1 MPKTDFTKKYK
12 AYYTAKTE
20 PELVQLDPVVYLSV
34 TGKGDPS
41 AKEYADKIQ
50 LLYTTAYAIKF
61 SFKAREEDFVVPKL
75 EALWWFDEER
85 YKDISIKEA
94 PTLVPRSEWYYRL
107 LIRMPES
114 IGDKDIV
121 HAVRIAADKQPDI
134 IPEKPELFTLREGK
148 CVQLLHIGPFDREPE
163 SLEKIQ
169 FFTKEHKLKRNGLHH
184 EIYLSDF
191 RKTSP
196 EKLRTIL
203 REPVL

>member
-1 MPKTDFTKKYK
+1 MAKIDFTKKHK
-12 AYYTAKTE
+12 AYYSAKTK
-20 PELVQLDPVVYLSV
+20 PELVQLDPVVYLSI

-41 AKEYADKIQ
+41 SKDFADNIQ
-50 LLYTTAYAIKF
+50 LLYTMAYTVKF

-75 EALWWFDEER
+75 EALWWVDEDR
-85 YKDISIKEA
+85 YKNVTISDA

-107 LIRMPES
+107 LIRMPEN
-114 IGDKDIV
+114 IGDKDI
-121 HAVRIAADKQPDI
+121 AQARRSAADKQSI
-134 IPEKPELFTLREGK
+134 TALEQVELFKLSEGK
-148 CVQLLHIGPFDREPE
+148 CVQILHAGPFDREPE

-169 FFTKEHKLKRNGLHH
+169 AFTKEHRLKRNGLHH

>member
-1 MPKTDFTKKYK
+1 MPKTDFTKEYK

-20 PELVQLDPVVYLSV
+20 PELVHLDPVVYLSV

-50 LLYTTAYAIKF
+50 ILYTTAYAIKF

-75 EALWWFDEER
+75 EALWWFDEDR

-107 LIRMPES
+107 LIRMPEN

-121 HAVRIAADKQPDI
+121 DAVRIAADKQPDTI
-134 IPEKPELFTLREGK
+134 AEKPELFTLREGK
-148 CVQLLHIGPFDREPE
+148 CIQLLHVGPFDREPE

-169 FFTKEHKLKRNGLHH
+169 AFTKEHDLKRNGLHH

-191 RKTSP
+191 RKTNP

>member
-1 MPKTDFTKKYK
+1 MLKTDFTKKYRP
-12 AYYTAKTE
+12 YYTAKTE
-20 PELVQLDPVVYLSV
+20 PELVQLDPVVYLSL

-41 AKEYADKIQ
+41 GKEYADKIQ
-50 LLYTTAYAIKF
+50 MLYTTAYAIKF
-61 SFKAREEDFVVPKL
+61 SFKAREEDFIVPKL
-75 EALWWFDEER
+75 EALWWFDKER

-114 IGDKDIV
+114 IGDKDVI
-121 HAVRIAADKQPDI
+121 HATRVAAEKQPGI
-134 IPEKPELFTLREGK
+134 ILEKPELFTLREGK

-169 FFTKEHKLKRNGLHH
+169 VFTKEHKLKRNGLHH